1 MSSARKS
8 QGDVPGGMSMLMHA
22 SHARAYAAIATKHAE
37 NPRNMTCFWKRSR
50 QSYVSYKYWASWW
63 EKSAVDVNWRFFFF
77 YLCTRIML
85 FAYDFGNLRL
95 KLFFLEAKI
104 DKTLREP
111 DYCPIGPSQGRPERK
126 NLIFC
131 TDSLQ
136 FCSIEHGVRSKRK
149 KNAATTR
156 LSVCSKYWWEN
167 VKSHAVVLRAPQ
179 TIFTA

>member
-1 MSSARKS
+1 M
-8 QGDVPGGMSMLMHA
+8 
-22 SHARAYAAIATKHAE
+22 
-37 NPRNMTCFWKRSR
+37 
-50 QSYVSYKYWASWW
+50 
-63 EKSAVDVNWRFFFF
+63 
-77 YLCTRIML
+77 ML

-149 KNAATTR
+149 KTRRRFGCQFAASIGEKITIYDIESVNQIQGNLIIGGKLTACQIKSPDR
-156 LSVCSKYWWEN
+156 GRHQTEIRISFVKFLSSPNKNLFVATQSPAN
-167 VKSHAVVLRAPQ
+167 L
-179 TIFTA
+179 